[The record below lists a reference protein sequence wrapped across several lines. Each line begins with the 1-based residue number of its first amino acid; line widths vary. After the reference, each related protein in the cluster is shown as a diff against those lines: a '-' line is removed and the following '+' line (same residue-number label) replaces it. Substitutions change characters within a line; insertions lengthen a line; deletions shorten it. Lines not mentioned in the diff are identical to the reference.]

1 VYFRSGGA
9 DYAEYLP
16 KMNHLEQF
24 KKGDLVGVVGGKI
37 TKNTANADQIMAIS
51 SNPIVLGNADGDT
64 RNMEMVA
71 FIGQVPVWTVGD
83 VEMGDYILASGA
95 NDGTATAKSKDEMQ
109 LSDYSKILGVAWEER
124 KGRSM
129 SMVNVA
135 VGLNQNDLVHQ
146 LEKQQAQINALQAQ
160 MDALT
165 KLLTG
170 EEAVSRAK
178 VETGTLENNPV
189 KSMETAFYKQGKLDM
204 SEANFQ
210 AWLDENVY
218 VFEHYMQV
226 LKEDF
231 TRRGI
236 NYQKHESIAL
246 WVENPRE
253 ALTQIYEQRT
263 TASLFSSFLERYPN
277 AFDAK

>member
-1 VYFRSGGA
+1 
-9 DYAEYLP
+9 
-16 KMNHLEQF
+16 
-24 KKGDLVGVVGGKI
+24 
-37 TKNTANADQIMAIS
+37 MAIS

-160 MDALT
+160 MDVLT

-178 VETGTLENNPV
+178 VETETLENNPV
-189 KSMETAFYKQGKLDM
+189 KSMETAFYKQGKFDM
-204 SEANFQ
+204 NEASFQ

-218 VFEHYMQV
+218 VFEHYMKL
-226 LKEDF
+226 LKDDF

-277 AFDAK
+277 SFDAK